1 MSQTRARRGHHLKL
15 LLLFTLIAMVG
26 FGVPRLLWATHVGYS
41 LIALLLT
48 QVMVQPQEDTC
59 WSVRLYRGLGLLSVG
74 TMWIWLLT
82 PLELMYSGVPLALS
96 WSLLVGWSVIRLV
109 KRFALEPKVNE
120 ALLMG
125 ATAGYL
131 HIGLT
136 AGLVMSAL
144 ETIQPGSFE
153 PLLLQ
158 SVEEGSV
165 LAAAQAFSALNYFAF
180 VCLTTVGFGDISPML
195 PLARMVSVATSIAG
209 PLYLAAVM
217 GVLIGRFASSLD
229 RQSGNQ

>member
-1 MSQTRARRGHHLKL
+1 MARRQKGSHLRL
-15 LLLFTLIAMVG
+15 LLLFTLLVLVG
-26 FGVPRLLWATHVGYS
+26 FAFPRLIWTTHLGYS

-48 QVMVQPQEDTC
+48 QVMVRDSQAPQ
-59 WSVRLYRGLGLLSVG
+59 WSDRLYRGLGLLAVL
-74 TMWIWLLT
+74 TMWLWLLT
-82 PLELMYSGVPLALS
+82 PLELIHSGVPLALS

-109 KRFALEPKVNE
+109 KRFAEEPKVTE
-120 ALLMG
+120 SLLMG

-153 PLLLQ
+153 PLTVADAAD
-158 SVEEGSV
+158 SSV
-165 LAAAQAFSALNYFAF
+165 LAAAHAFSAINYHAF
-180 VCLTTVGFGDISPML
+180 VCLTTVGFGDINPML
-195 PLARMVSVATSIAG
+195 PLSRMVSVVTSITG

-229 RQSGNQ
+229 RQAKNQ

>member
-1 MSQTRARRGHHLKL
+1 MARRQKGSHLRL
-15 LLLFTLIAMVG
+15 LLLFTLLVLVG
-26 FGVPRLLWATHVGYS
+26 FAFPRLIWTTHLGYS

-48 QVMVQPQEDTC
+48 QVMVRDSQAPQ
-59 WSVRLYRGLGLLSVG
+59 WSDRLYRGMGLLAVL
-74 TMWIWLLT
+74 TMWLWLLT
-82 PLELMYSGVPLALS
+82 PLELIYSGVPLALS

-109 KRFALEPKVNE
+109 KRFAEEPKVTE
-120 ALLMG
+120 SLLMG

-153 PLLLQ
+153 PLTVADAAD
-158 SVEEGSV
+158 SSV
-165 LAAAQAFSALNYFAF
+165 LAAAHAFSAINYHAF
-180 VCLTTVGFGDISPML
+180 VCLTTVGFGDINPML
-195 PLARMVSVATSIAG
+195 PLSRMVSVVTSITG

-229 RQSGNQ
+229 RQAKDQ

>member
-1 MSQTRARRGHHLKL
+1 MARRQKGSHLRL
-15 LLLFTLIAMVG
+15 LLLFTLLVLVG
-26 FGVPRLLWATHVGYS
+26 FAFPRLIWTTYLGYS

-48 QVMVQPQEDTC
+48 QVMVRDSQAPQ
-59 WSVRLYRGLGLLSVG
+59 WSDRLYRGLGLLAVL
-74 TMWIWLLT
+74 TMWLWLLT
-82 PLELMYSGVPLALS
+82 PLELIHSGVPLALS

-109 KRFALEPKVNE
+109 KRFAEEPKVTE
-120 ALLMG
+120 SLLMG

-153 PLLLQ
+153 PLTVADAAD
-158 SVEEGSV
+158 SSV
-165 LAAAQAFSALNYFAF
+165 LAAAHAFSAINYHAF
-180 VCLTTVGFGDISPML
+180 VCLTTVGFGDINPML
-195 PLARMVSVATSIAG
+195 PLSRMVSVVTSITG

-229 RQSGNQ
+229 RQAKDQ

>member
-1 MSQTRARRGHHLKL
+1 MARRQKGSHLRL
-15 LLLFTLIAMVG
+15 LLLFTLLVLVG
-26 FGVPRLLWATHVGYS
+26 FAFPRLIWTTHLGYS

-48 QVMVQPQEDTC
+48 QVMVRDSQAPQ
-59 WSVRLYRGLGLLSVG
+59 WSDRFYRGLGLLAVL
-74 TMWIWLLT
+74 TMWLWLLT
-82 PLELMYSGVPLALS
+82 PLELIHSGVPLALS

-109 KRFALEPKVNE
+109 KRFAEEPKVTE
-120 ALLMG
+120 SLLMG

-153 PLLLQ
+153 PLTVADAAD
-158 SVEEGSV
+158 SSV
-165 LAAAQAFSALNYFAF
+165 LAAAHAFSAINYHAF
-180 VCLTTVGFGDISPML
+180 VCLTTVGFGDINPML
-195 PLARMVSVATSIAG
+195 PLSRMVSVVTSITG

-229 RQSGNQ
+229 RQAKDQ

>member
-1 MSQTRARRGHHLKL
+1 MARRQKGSHLRL
-15 LLLFTLIAMVG
+15 LLLFTLLVLVG
-26 FGVPRLLWATHVGYS
+26 FAFPRLIWTTHLGYS

-48 QVMVQPQEDTC
+48 QVMVRDSQAPQ
-59 WSVRLYRGLGLLSVG
+59 WSDRLYRGLGLFAVL
-74 TMWIWLLT
+74 TMWLWLLT
-82 PLELMYSGVPLALS
+82 PLELIHSGVPLALS

-109 KRFALEPKVNE
+109 KRFAEEPKVTE
-120 ALLMG
+120 SLLMG

-153 PLLLQ
+153 PLTVADAAD
-158 SVEEGSV
+158 SSV
-165 LAAAQAFSALNYFAF
+165 LAAAHAFSAINYHAF
-180 VCLTTVGFGDISPML
+180 VCLTTVGFGDINPML
-195 PLARMVSVATSIAG
+195 PLSRMVSVITSITG

-229 RQSGNQ
+229 RQAKDQ

>member
-1 MSQTRARRGHHLKL
+1 MARRQKGSHLRL
-15 LLLFTLIAMVG
+15 LLLFTLLVLVG
-26 FGVPRLLWATHVGYS
+26 FAFPRLIWTTHLGYS

-48 QVMVQPQEDTC
+48 KVMVRDSQAPQ
-59 WSVRLYRGLGLLSVG
+59 WSDRLYRGLGLLAVL
-74 TMWIWLLT
+74 TMWLWLLT
-82 PLELMYSGVPLALS
+82 PLELIHSGVPLALS

-109 KRFALEPKVNE
+109 KRFAEEPKVTE
-120 ALLMG
+120 SLLMG

-153 PLLLQ
+153 PLT
-158 SVEEGSV
+158 VARAADDSV
-165 LAAAQAFSALNYFAF
+165 LAAAHAFSAINYHAF
-180 VCLTTVGFGDISPML
+180 VCLTTVGFGDINPML
-195 PLARMVSVATSIAG
+195 PLSRMVSVVTSITG

-229 RQSGNQ
+229 RQAKDQ

>member
-1 MSQTRARRGHHLKL
+1 MARRQKGSHLRL
-15 LLLFTLIAMVG
+15 LLLFTLLVLVG
-26 FGVPRLLWATHVGYS
+26 FAFPRLIWTTHLGYS

-48 QVMVQPQEDTC
+48 QVMVRDSQAPQ
-59 WSVRLYRGLGLLSVG
+59 WSDRLYRGLGLLAVL
-74 TMWIWLLT
+74 TMWLWLLT
-82 PLELMYSGVPLALS
+82 PLELIHSGVPLALS

-109 KRFALEPKVNE
+109 KRFAEEPKVTE
-120 ALLMG
+120 SLLMG

-153 PLLLQ
+153 PLTVADAAD
-158 SVEEGSV
+158 SSV
-165 LAAAQAFSALNYFAF
+165 LAAAHAFSAINYHAF
-180 VCLTTVGFGDISPML
+180 VCLTTVGFGDINPML
-195 PLARMVSVATSIAG
+195 PLSRMVSVVTSITG

-229 RQSGNQ
+229 RKAKDQ

>member
-1 MSQTRARRGHHLKL
+1 MARRQKGSHLRL
-15 LLLFTLIAMVG
+15 LLLFTLLVLVG
-26 FGVPRLLWATHVGYS
+26 FAFPQLIWTTHLGYS

-48 QVMVQPQEDTC
+48 QVMVRDSQAPQ
-59 WSVRLYRGLGLLSVG
+59 WSDRLYRGLGLLAVL
-74 TMWIWLLT
+74 TMWLWLLT
-82 PLELMYSGVPLALS
+82 PLELIHSGVPLALS

-109 KRFALEPKVNE
+109 KRFAEEPKVTE
-120 ALLMG
+120 SLLMG

-153 PLLLQ
+153 PLTVADAAD
-158 SVEEGSV
+158 SSV
-165 LAAAQAFSALNYFAF
+165 LAAAHAFSAINYHAF
-180 VCLTTVGFGDISPML
+180 VCLTTVGFGDINPML
-195 PLARMVSVATSIAG
+195 PLSRMVSVVTSITG

-229 RQSGNQ
+229 RQAKDQ

>member
-1 MSQTRARRGHHLKL
+1 MARRQKGSHLRL
-15 LLLFTLIAMVG
+15 LLLFTLLVLVG
-26 FGVPRLLWATHVGYS
+26 FAFPRLIWTTHLGYS

-48 QVMVQPQEDTC
+48 QVMVRDSQAPQ
-59 WSVRLYRGLGLLSVG
+59 WSDHLYRGLGLLAVL
-74 TMWIWLLT
+74 TMWLWLLT
-82 PLELMYSGVPLALS
+82 PLELIHSGVPLALS

-109 KRFALEPKVNE
+109 KRFAEEPKVTE
-120 ALLMG
+120 SLLMG

-153 PLLLQ
+153 PLTVADAAD
-158 SVEEGSV
+158 SSV
-165 LAAAQAFSALNYFAF
+165 LAAAHAFSAINYHAF
-180 VCLTTVGFGDISPML
+180 VCLTTVGFGDINPML
-195 PLARMVSVATSIAG
+195 PLSRMVSVVTSITG

-229 RQSGNQ
+229 RQAKDQ

>member
-1 MSQTRARRGHHLKL
+1 MARRQKGSHLRL
-15 LLLFTLIAMVG
+15 LLLFTLLVLVG
-26 FGVPRLLWATHVGYS
+26 FAFPRLIWTTHLGYS

-48 QVMVQPQEDTC
+48 QVMVRDSQAPQ
-59 WSVRLYRGLGLLSVG
+59 WSDRLYRGLGLLAVL
-74 TMWIWLLT
+74 TMWLWLLT
-82 PLELMYSGVPLALS
+82 PLELIYSGVPLTLS

-109 KRFALEPKVNE
+109 KRFAEEPKVTE
-120 ALLMG
+120 SLLMG

-153 PLLLQ
+153 PLTVADAAD
-158 SVEEGSV
+158 SSV
-165 LAAAQAFSALNYFAF
+165 LAAAHAFSAINYHAF
-180 VCLTTVGFGDISPML
+180 VCLTTVGFGDINPML
-195 PLARMVSVATSIAG
+195 PLSRMVSVITSITG

-229 RQSGNQ
+229 RQAKDQ